1 MTLSVLL
8 VLISFG
14 LLLIL
19 VELFLIPGSTIVGFA
34 GFGMTCYGVY
44 GSFEVFGLVGG
55 VVTLVLTGAL
65 SLIGLIISIKKKTW
79 RLFALNNAIE
89 EKVNKQDQSDLQV
102 GREGITVSSLRPGGT
117 VSFDDKYFEV
127 FSTSSFVE
135 VGQKV
140 KITSLNENKI
150 FVDQCK

>member
-1 MTLSVLL
+1 MTLSVVL

-14 LLLIL
+14 LLLVL

-44 GSFEVFGLVGG
+44 GSFSVFGVLGG
-55 VVTLVLTGAL
+55 TITLVLTGAICI
-65 SLIGLIISIKKKTW
+65 IGLIVSIKKKTW
-79 RLFALNNAIE
+79 RLFALNSAID
-89 EKVNKQDQSDLQV
+89 EKVKTQDQSFLEV
-102 GREGITVSSLRPGGT
+102 GSEGITVSDLRPGGT

-127 FSTSSFVE
+127 FSSSSFVE

-150 FVDQCK
+150 FVDQC